1 MEMTIAWR
9 RMQKA
14 RGHCLQRREATLRQL
29 RLRSI
34 QSLSLSLSLSLSRVS
49 VFHSPLFRI
58 NDLVRLGLTF
68 DT

>member
-34 QSLSLSLSLSLSRVS
+34 QSLSLSLSLSLSRERERERERERVCES
-49 VFHSPLFRI
+49 YIKMQMEF
-58 NDLVRLGLTF
+58 
-68 DT
+68 

>member
-29 RLRSI
+29 RLRS
-34 QSLSLSLSLSLSRVS
+34 LSLSLSLSREFVNLTS
-49 VFHSPLFRI
+49 KCKWSF
-58 NDLVRLGLTF
+58 DLELS
-68 DT
+68 